1 MLGGYN
7 QSAAL
12 KINQNWLQAISLVA
26 ESCFLRKAKS
36 TEIITEKFLTGSL
49 CCPISSQSA
58 IQRFW
63 IALFRQNLLLKHTA

>member
-12 KINQNWLQAISLVA
+12 KINQNWLEAISLVA

-58 IQRFW
+58 IQRF
-63 IALFRQNLLLKHTA
+63 